1 MYKMHGIL
9 GLFLLLVIIL
19 MLKPRVLFNLYNN
32 ILGRV
37 VLIGVV
43 LFFTTCNITLGLL
56 AALCLIIV
64 SNMFFME
71 GLTNLDGDNNSM
83 IHRASTEGSRASTE
97 GSRASTIGEDNED
110 GTINTGDKITVET
123 KEQVKANVKAKVS
136 SNDGATISE
145 LQEQGVDRASIDES
159 IRPKKPSSIPVD
171 KSVFRSE
178 EVSASDPATTEPF
191 VSSYSIF

>member
-1 MYKMHGIL
+1 MHGIL

-83 IHRASTEGSRASTE
+83 IHRASTE